1 MFDLQASINEILSMT
16 SKEMADLTEKRHD
29 NVKRLIESLANQGV
43 ITFPQIEEASFT
55 GIDGRKQAVTVYR
68 INKRDSYI
76 IVAQLSPGFTARL
89 VDLWQQLE
97 DAIAKATVPTVPQT
111 LPEAL
116 RLAADMAE
124 QKAKADA
131 ALAIAAPKAQAFD
144 RIANTEASLCI
155 TDAAKTLQIR
165 PKQLTQLL
173 CEQRW
178 IYRRPMSSTWLA
190 YQDRIQQGFL
200 EHKVMSGE
208 RSDGPEWTSTQV
220 RVTAKGLTKISEILA
235 IN

>member
-16 SKEMADLTEKRHD
+16 SKEMATLTEKRHD

-43 ITFPQIEEASFT
+43 ISYPQIE
-55 GIDGRKQAVTVYR
+55 DGEKSANGVVERLYR
-68 INKRDSYI
+68 VGKRDSYI
-76 IVAQLSPGFTARL
+76 IVARLSPEFTARL
-89 VDLWQQLE
+89 VDMWQQLE

-173 CEQRW
+173 CEHGW

-200 EHKVMSGE
+200 EHKVKSGE